1 MSQLKNSTLQEEND
15 FKKIFDLVIRNY
27 KIFIISII
35 IALGLAVFK
44 NRSSIPVYQVNASLL
59 IKEDSKQSSGGK
71 GLNDFMNS
79 SLFGVDQNF
88 QNELWVLKSSPVIE
102 QTIRNLDLSV
112 SYLRKA
118 EFLYLDTYKEVPYKV
133 LYNQKHIQ
141 PFYVMFNIQFQSNN
155 KFLITAEAE
164 NPWLHN
170 PATNANKT
178 KNGKWLLRQ
187 YGTFGKLIETP
198 DLSLIVERDSTG
210 GNIDKNGSYYF
221 QFSDIPSLVN
231 AYKGSFKFDIVDKK
245 ATVIEI
251 SLNTES
257 VLKGIDVVNELMDV
271 YSSQNLARKNHIA
284 SITIDYIEKQLNEIS
299 DSLSQTED
307 NLQTFRSSNQL
318 LNVTEQATGISAQ
331 YMDLQNQRAELY
343 THKRYYEYVADYL
356 AKNDDFSNM
365 SVPSSMGIP
374 DQVLNTLTTQLI
386 AAQTQRSN
394 LIENKQARNPL
405 VKKLEIQI
413 DNLKKTISENISA
426 VRQTTDITIDEMN
439 KRISRIEGQISRM
452 PKTQRQL
459 GGIER
464 KYRLNDAIYNYLLE
478 KRAEAKITK
487 ASNLPDDVIIEPAAQ
502 VGSSQIMPN
511 TKKNYAIALILGFAL
526 PFGFLLLK
534 SALNNKIETQENIE
548 RLTDIPVLGK
558 IMHNG
563 KKTNNVVF
571 EYPTSPIAESYRA
584 LRTNLDFY
592 LVKGGHKKVIM
603 VTSCIEGEGKSFN
616 ALNIAMSYAQLG
628 RKTILLDFDLRK
640 PTPYFN
646 KKEESSIGLSS
657 YLIDQATLKEITIS
671 SPHAKLDYICSGP
684 IPPNPAEL
692 LALEKTENLVN
703 ALKEQYD
710 YIIIDTPPLAQVT
723 DGFLL
728 MERADIVVIVARYNY
743 SKKSIFSII
752 MKDLRQKNISNV
764 CIVLNDNKIESDQYG
779 YGYGYNRKKS

>member
-1 MSQLKNSTLQEEND
+1 
-15 FKKIFDLVIRNY
+15 
-27 KIFIISII
+27 
-35 IALGLAVFK
+35 
-44 NRSSIPVYQVNASLL
+44 
-59 IKEDSKQSSGGK
+59 
-71 GLNDFMNS
+71 
-79 SLFGVDQNF
+79 
-88 QNELWVLKSSPVIE
+88 
-102 QTIRNLDLSV
+102 
-112 SYLRKA
+112 
-118 EFLYLDTYKEVPYKV
+118 
-133 LYNQKHIQ
+133 
-141 PFYVMFNIQFQSNN
+141 
-155 KFLITAEAE
+155 
-164 NPWLHN
+164 
-170 PATNANKT
+170 
-178 KNGKWLLRQ
+178 
-187 YGTFGKLIETP
+187 
-198 DLSLIVERDSTG
+198 
-210 GNIDKNGSYYF
+210 
-221 QFSDIPSLVN
+221 
-231 AYKGSFKFDIVDKK
+231 
-245 ATVIEI
+245 
-251 SLNTES
+251 
-257 VLKGIDVVNELMDV
+257 
-271 YSSQNLARKNHIA
+271 
-284 SITIDYIEKQLNEIS
+284 
-299 DSLSQTED
+299 
-307 NLQTFRSSNQL
+307 
-318 LNVTEQATGISAQ
+318 
-331 YMDLQNQRAELY
+331 
-343 THKRYYEYVADYL
+343 
-356 AKNDDFSNM
+356 
-365 SVPSSMGIP
+365 
-374 DQVLNTLTTQLI
+374 
-386 AAQTQRSN
+386 
-394 LIENKQARNPL
+394 
-405 VKKLEIQI
+405 
-413 DNLKKTISENISA
+413 
-426 VRQTTDITIDEMN
+426 MN

-616 ALNIAMSYAQLG
+616 ALNVAMSYAQLG

-671 SPHAKLDYICSGP
+671 SPHAKMDYICSGP